1 MAQPRRH
8 LFLELFTLKL
18 EHHSPPILLIMTL
31 FLWVATS
38 PHITLH
44 LNDLRRNP
52 LYVLVPGRDQWL
64 PEA

>member
-1 MAQPRRH
+1 MAQPRRY

-18 EHHSPPILLIMTL
+18 EHPSPPVLLIMTL

-44 LNDLRRNP
+44 LNDLR
-52 LYVLVPGRDQWL
+52 
-64 PEA
+64 